1 MKQVWGIVLGVVVGG
16 AATFAWMSLR
26 GPAKPQ
32 AAGSGEHPGSA
43 AAPESSTLKV
53 DGETQRRIGL
63 RLAAV
68 EPTSVDP
75 VEKGYGKVYDPASLA
90 SLLAESASARAA
102 LDASTRE
109 VKRLRLLH
117 GQEQNISTRALE
129 AAEAARRRD
138 EITYNAL
145 QLKLLTEWGRP
156 VLSRGDLSG
165 LVRSLAARRSSLVRI
180 DLPLGVA
187 LRVQPT
193 GARIA
198 PVSDEAHPFEARYL
212 GPVTR
217 ADSQTQ
223 GQGFL
228 FLLKDRSLA
237 PGTAVVGWLQVGG
250 ERQSGVLL
258 PRDAVLRYQ
267 GGAVVYRQTGPEG
280 FERSTVTL
288 DRPLADGWFVRQG
301 LAAGTKVVVV
311 GAQQLLSEELKK
323 AGGGGE
329 D

>member
-1 MKQVWGIVLGVVVGG
+1 MKQLWGIVVGVLVGG
-16 AATFAWMSLR
+16 AATFAFMSLR
-26 GPAKPQ
+26 GQHARPEAGS
-32 AAGSGEHPGSA
+32 AEHAGSGEQA
-43 AAPESSTLKV
+43 AEAGLLKV
-53 DGETQRRIGL
+53 DAETQRRIGL
-63 RLAAV
+63 RVAAV
-68 EPTSVDP
+68 QPATVEP

-90 SLLAESASARAA
+90 ALLSESASARAA

-117 GQEQNISTRALE
+117 GQEQNISTRVLE
-129 AAEAARRRD
+129 AAEATRRRD
-138 EITYNAL
+138 EIAYNAV
-145 QLKLLTEWGRP
+145 QLRLLTEWGQP

-165 LVRSLAARRSSLVRI
+165 LVRSLASRRAALVRI

-187 LRVQPT
+187 LQVKPT

-198 PVSDEAHPFEARYL
+198 PLSDEAHPVEARYL

-228 FLLKDRSLA
+228 FLLKAPLP

-258 PRDAVLRYQ
+258 PRQAVLRYQ
-267 GGAVVYRQTGPEG
+267 GGAAVFRQTGKES
-280 FERSTVTL
+280 FERTAVTL
-288 DRPLADGWFVRQG
+288 DRPLPDGWFVRAG
-301 LAAGTKVVVV
+301 LTAGTEVVVV
-311 GAQQLLSEELKK
+311 AAQELLSEELKK
-323 AGGGGE
+323 TGGGGE